1 MKTTTFLNALFVFLL
16 SIFSVTS
23 PLVNAALPPENNL
36 FNEQT
41 FAIKNV
47 NIHTMVK
54 GKEALINTN
63 IVIKNKKIVSI
74 AEPIPDNILV
84 IDGRGKWLIP
94 GLIDMHV
101 HGVADFNFGED
112 ELNRETNLFFD
123 TQDVMTPYIANGVTT
138 IFDLDARPENFAQRN
153 EIKKGNVI
161 GPRIALAKFIDGGE
175 GINKV
180 NSPVEG
186 RLAVRLAKF
195 DGYGFIK
202 VYSFLN
208 IATYEAIIDEAQ
220 QLGMKVV
227 GHIPIS
233 FKTRINDAFIPHF
246 GMIAHAEELARWA
259 KENTDEEALR
269 LATLVKNNNTWVTPT
284 LTVMDWITKQARTL
298 DDIKQLSSLKYLH
311 PIFQDK
317 WINNNSYQSSPEFI
331 AHVDR
336 IADFNKKLVRALKSL
351 DVPIVVGTD
360 AMVSGVMPGFSVH
373 DELKLLVEAG
383 LTPKE
388 ALNSATN
395 LAAQWLGTHK
405 TSGTIEV
412 NKIADLILLNSNPF
426 IDISNTTDIYG
437 VAVNGRWLS
446 DKIIDSMLKNL
457 AAKNKQSQGKYE
469 WGKRAAY

>member
-1 MKTTTFLNALFVFLL
+1 MKTTIYLNALFVFLL

-23 PLVNAALPPENNL
+23 PLVNAALPPEDNL

-41 FAIKNV
+41 FAIKKV

-74 AEPIPDNILV
+74 GEPIPHNILV

-112 ELNRETNLFFD
+112 ELNRETHLFFD

-153 EIKKGNVI
+153 EIKKGKVI

-208 IATYEAIIDEAQ
+208 TATYEAIIDEAQ

-269 LATLVKNNNTWVTPT
+269 LATLVKNNN
-284 LTVMDWITKQARTL
+284 
-298 DDIKQLSSLKYLH
+298 
-311 PIFQDK
+311 
-317 WINNNSYQSSPEFI
+317 SYQSSPEFI
-331 AHVDR
+331 ARVDR
-336 IADFNKKLVRALKSL
+336 IADFNKMLVRALKPL

-360 AMVSGVMPGFSVH
+360 AMVSGVIPGFSVH

-395 LAAQWLGTHK
+395 LAA
-405 TSGTIEV
+405 
-412 NKIADLILLNSNPF
+412 
-426 IDISNTTDIYG
+426 
-437 VAVNGRWLS
+437 
-446 DKIIDSMLKNL
+446 
-457 AAKNKQSQGKYE
+457 KNKQSQGKYE